1 MARRAGQAKSKAKAT
16 AARANG
22 AKGGPTAKD
31 GVGADEQ
38 SSSEV
43 ESD

>member
-1 MARRAGQAKSKAKAT
+1 MR
-16 AARANG
+16 AARVRRNG
-22 AKGGPTAKD
+22 IKDRGGAGERGEGRATAKD